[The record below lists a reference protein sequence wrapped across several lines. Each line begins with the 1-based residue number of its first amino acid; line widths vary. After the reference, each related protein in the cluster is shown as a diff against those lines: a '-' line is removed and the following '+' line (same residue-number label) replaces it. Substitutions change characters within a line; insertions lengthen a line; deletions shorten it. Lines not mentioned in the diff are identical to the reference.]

1 MPLLPL
7 EPYLF
12 PDHLFNAPEWP
23 SEADACWW
31 VLHTRPR
38 AEKSL
43 ARRFLDRRLS
53 FFLPL
58 HQRQWRN
65 QGRRFC
71 SHVPLFP
78 GYVFLYGDGH
88 ARWEALRT
96 NLVAN
101 VLPVADQDQLYA
113 DLTRVHQLMAS
124 SVPLH
129 CPIVGTPTFVHD
141 GSALTQSS

>member
-12 PDHLFNAPEWP
+12 PENLLSTQVW
-23 SEADACWW
+23 EADDGACWW

-58 HQRQWRN
+58 HKRQWRN
-65 QGRRFC
+65 QGRQFC

-78 GYVFLYGDGH
+78 GYVFLYGDSH

-101 VLPVADQDQLYA
+101 VLPVAEPEQLSS
-113 DLTRVHQLMAS
+113 DLARVHQLMLSEAPLRPEECLAS
-124 SVPLH
+124 
-129 CPIVGTPTFVHD
+129 G
-141 GSALTQSS
+141 